1 MLPVQYHSSDIKA
14 YYGRR
19 APEYDQIYLRP
30 ERQPALREL
39 ERRVYTAL
47 MGRRILEVACGTGYW
62 TYLLAPAAREVIATD
77 INEEMLRIA
86 RDRCQSCTGAAF
98 RLMDAYALEEDLGS
112 FDAVFLGFW
121 WSHVPKQDIPRFL
134 YSLHARL
141 EDRARVVIV
150 DNRYVAG
157 SSTPVCRED
166 ADGNTYQLRTL
177 MDGSSYEV
185 LKNFP
190 DVGEIG
196 TAVAASAN
204 TFSHENLD
212 YYWVVQYE
220 YRR

>member
-1 MLPVQYHSSDIKA
+1 MQNHSLDIKT

-39 ERRVYTAL
+39 ERRVHTSL

-62 TYLLAPAAREVIATD
+62 THLLSPTAREVIATD

-86 RDRCQSCTGAAF
+86 RDRCQSCPDVAF

-112 FDAVFLGFW
+112 FDGAFLGFW
-121 WSHVPKQDIPRFL
+121 WSHLLKQDIPRFL

-166 ADGNTYQLRTL
+166 VDGNTYQLRKL

-185 LKNFP
+185 VKNFP
-190 DVGEIG
+190 DVGEIRA
-196 TAVAASAN
+196 AVDDFAN

-212 YYWVVQYE
+212 YYWLVQYE
-220 YRR
+220 YRK